1 MGITTSRRIKVAS
14 AAAAGFA
21 LILTGCSS
29 GGSSGTSSAS
39 SDTDCSAYTSYGDL
53 SGKTVTVYA
62 GIVAPEDEAYIQ
74 SYKPFEECTGAT
86 IDYTADKNFETQ
98 ILVQAQSGNAPDL
111 AIVPQPGLL
120 KQLVDT
126 KAAVA
131 APAAVA
137 TNVDKWWGADWKGYG
152 TVDGTLYAA
161 PSGASVKS
169 LVWYNPQKFK
179 EAGYEVPTTLDEMMA
194 LTKKIAATGAVPWC
208 AGISSGEA
216 TGWPVTDWME
226 DFMLRVGGA
235 EVYDQWVSHKIAF
248 NSEVPTKALDGVGAY
263 LKDPTFVNAG
273 FGGVES
279 IATTTFQDAGL
290 GIPTG
295 DCWMMRMASFYSSN
309 FPTDGSVTVA
319 KDGNAYAF
327 YLPGEKADDHPVL
340 GGGEFYLAFAD
351 RPEVQ
356 AFQTFLSTD
365 TWANLKAKA
374 SSEITKGG
382 WITANKGL
390 DLANLVNPIDQLS
403 AGILQ
408 DPNTVFRFDGSDMMP
423 AAVGSDS
430 FWKQST
436 SWITGQSTKD
446 TLDKIEASWPKS

>member
-1 MGITTSRRIKVAS
+1 MGITTSRRIKAAS
-14 AAAAGFA
+14 AAAAGLA
-21 LILTGCSS
+21 LVLTGCSS
-29 GGSSGTSSAS
+29 GDSSGSSSAS
-39 SDTDCSAYTSYGDL
+39 SDTDCSAYETYGDL
-53 SGKTVTVYA
+53 SGTTVSVYA
-62 GIVAPEDEAYIQ
+62 GIVAPEDEAYIE

-120 KQLVDT
+120 QQLVAT
-126 KAAVA
+126 GAAVA
-131 APAAVA
+131 APDAVA
-137 TNVDKWWGADWKGYG
+137 ANVDEFWGADWKGYG
-152 TVDGTLYAA
+152 TVDDVFYAA

-169 LVWYNPQKFK
+169 LVWYNPQKFE
-179 EAGYEVPTTLDEMMA
+179 EAGYEVPTTLDEMMT
-194 LTKKIAATGAVPWC
+194 LTQTIADTGEVPWC

-216 TGWPVTDWME
+216 TGWPITDWME
-226 DFMLRVGGA
+226 DFVLRVGGA
-235 EVYDQWVSHKIAF
+235 EVYDQWVSHEIAF
-248 NSEVPTKALDGVGAY
+248 NSEVPTEALDGVGAY
-263 LKDPTFVNAG
+263 LKDASFVNAG

-430 FWKQST
+430 FWSEST
-436 SWITGQSTKD
+436 AWITGQSTKD